1 MAPFALHIFNEKNF
15 TLKTSAD
22 INALLEDSKNY
33 TNSYYN
39 LPEKGFYRKTIHNEI
54 NRLTKKEK
62 ILTEELAK
70 AQKLKI

>member
-1 MAPFALHIFNEKNF
+1 MAPFTLHIFNEKDF
-15 TLKTSAD
+15 TLKTYAD

-39 LPEKGFYRKTIHNEI
+39 LPEKDFYRKQSIMKLI
-54 NRLTKKEK
+54 RLTKKEK

-70 AQKLKI
+70 AQKS

>member
-1 MAPFALHIFNEKNF
+1 MAPFALHIFNEKDF
-15 TLKTSAD
+15 TLKNICKD

-39 LPEKGFYRKTIHNEI
+39 LLKKIFYRKTIHNEI

-62 ILTEELAK
+62 FL
-70 AQKLKI
+70 QKN